1 MIQLTVDT
9 KLYLF
14 ENDQMEKVMEISRQV
29 LRHGI
34 PVQIIP
40 DERAKPEGDN
50 FSGENLSG
58 LLSCFVRRGRV
69 NDT

>member
-1 MIQLTVDT
+1 MIQLIVDT

-40 DERAKPEGDN
+40 DEKMKSR
-50 FSGENLSG
+50 GEDFNGKNLSE
-58 LLSCFVRRGRV
+58 LLGCFTGRSRS
-69 NDT
+69 

>member
-14 ENDQMEKVMEISRQV
+14 ENDQMEEVIEITRQV

-40 DERAKPEGDN
+40 DERINPKGDD
-50 FSGENLSG
+50 FRGAMPLS
-58 LLSCFVRRGRV
+58 
-69 NDT
+69 

>member
-14 ENDQMEKVMEISRQV
+14 ENDQMETVMEISRQV

-34 PVQIIP
+34 PVQIVP
-40 DERAKPEGDN
+40 DEKMKSR
-50 FSGENLSG
+50 GEDFNGEKLSE
-58 LLSCFVRRGRV
+58 LLGCFARRSCAQ
-69 NDT
+69 

>member
-14 ENDQMEKVMEISRQV
+14 KNDQMEKVMEISRQV

-34 PVQIIP
+34 PVQIVP
-40 DERAKPEGDN
+40 
-50 FSGENLSG
+50 GEKMMPRGEDFNGEKLSE
-58 LLSCFVRRGRV
+58 LLGCFAGRSCS
-69 NDT
+69 